1 VSLYNSSAQNVA
13 ADGLL
18 VSSRDRREQP
28 KKYSLSDIFVLNHK
42 YASANEA
49 KTARMDLL
57 IASNSP
63 KMRPLLK
70 LVEKDFT

>member
-28 KKYSLSDIFVLNHK
+28 KKYSVPDIFVLNHK
-42 YASANEA
+42 YASANEG
-49 KTARMDLL
+49 KTARID
-57 IASNSP
+57 IAHSEQP
-63 KMRPLLK
+63 
-70 LVEKDFT
+70 T

>member
-28 KKYSLSDIFVLNHK
+28 KNSLPDIFVLNHK

-57 IASNSP
+57 IPSNPP